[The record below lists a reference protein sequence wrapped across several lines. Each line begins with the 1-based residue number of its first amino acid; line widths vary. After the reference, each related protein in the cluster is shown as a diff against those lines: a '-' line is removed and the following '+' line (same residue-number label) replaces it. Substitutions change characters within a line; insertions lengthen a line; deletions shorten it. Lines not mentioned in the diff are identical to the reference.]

1 MNNLDTAALCAR
13 QGICFKPLV
22 TESTGA
28 WDAEVR
34 IFQSLTMLHSLNSA
48 VPSDKTRLLWHVHAL
63 MQGALQFCTP
73 PDAGILN
80 ANLYIPCCTVH
91 DCA

>member
-34 IFQSLTMLHSLNSA
+34 IFLELKAPPKSHHVTLLDLCSA
-48 VPSDKTRLLWHVHAL
+48 K
-63 MQGALQFCTP
+63 
-73 PDAGILN
+73 
-80 ANLYIPCCTVH
+80 
-91 DCA
+91 